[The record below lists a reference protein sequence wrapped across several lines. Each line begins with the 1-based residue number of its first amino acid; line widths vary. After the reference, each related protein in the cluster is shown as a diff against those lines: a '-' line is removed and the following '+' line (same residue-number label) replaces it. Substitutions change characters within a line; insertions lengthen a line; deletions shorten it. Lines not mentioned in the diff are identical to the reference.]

1 MMIRYVENIQII
13 CISID
18 EEDIEL
24 FIFIKGV
31 GESLP

>member
-1 MMIRYVENIQII
+1 MIGYVENIQII

-31 GESLP
+31 GGSLP

>member
-1 MMIRYVENIQII
+1 MIGYVENIQII

-24 FIFIKGV
+24 FIFINGV
-31 GESLP
+31 GGLLP

>member
-1 MMIRYVENIQII
+1 MWRTSELCVYVYP
-13 CISID
+13 ID

-31 GESLP
+31 GGSLP